1 MTNMTYI
8 TDNIDSN
15 PSFDRVLQ
23 YYAI

>member
-15 PSFDRVLQ
+15 SSFDRVLQ